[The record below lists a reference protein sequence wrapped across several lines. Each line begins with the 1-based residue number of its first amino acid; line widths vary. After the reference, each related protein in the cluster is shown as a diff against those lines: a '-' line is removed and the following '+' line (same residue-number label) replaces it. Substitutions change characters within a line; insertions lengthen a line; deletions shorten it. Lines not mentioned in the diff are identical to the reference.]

1 MLAIIIVVVKSGSVR
16 PTFYLQSF
24 LSSVT
29 TLKKINIKKVKSFRE
44 QFSCSFFDPLLYA
57 ALGFGLVCVLSC
69 TVVSDS
75 LQPRGL

>member
-16 PTFYLQSF
+16 PTLYLQSF

-29 TLKKINIKKVKSFRE
+29 TLKQINIKKLKSFRE

-57 ALGFGLVCVLSC
+57 ELRFGLVCVLSC